1 MLSMAR
7 RRSDDE
13 DEERNLYGTSMES
26 DITTDGE
33 GGGETAGEEGGA
45 NRTHD
50 GERFEFFFF
59 QHLKFFIIL
68 LQCDPLNFGKGRRL
82 LASIKI

>member
-13 DEERNLYGTSMES
+13 DEERNLYGTSMDS

-33 GGGETAGEEGGA
+33 GGGETGGEEGGA
-45 NRTHD
+45 NRTHE
-50 GERFEFFFF
+50 GERLNLYFFSAF
-59 QHLKFFIIL
+59 
-68 LQCDPLNFGKGRRL
+68 
-82 LASIKI
+82 